1 MHILNPRTD
10 CPLTVHQSSLGRESQ
25 VSFWCSLVSVLLYIY
40 WHSSW
45 FQKFLLFIEQQT
57 KLLILWNHKRHS
69 VFPLSVSLPV
79 SYLLS
84 LLQRTCYTRNLP
96 FHFLYEDKFDLSGYC
111 SRVLLRVQASRVQD
125 FQVVPIPWLDL
136 SSRSAHELGG

>member
-1 MHILNPRTD
+1 MNLLNPRTD
-10 CPLTVHQSSLGRESQ
+10 CLLTVHQGSLGRVSQ

-45 FQKFLLFIEQQT
+45 FQKSLLFIEQRT
-57 KLLILWNHKRHS
+57 KLLILWNHKQHS

-79 SYLLS
+79 FFPLS

-96 FHFLYEDKFDLSGYC
+96 FHFLYEDKFNFSGY
-111 SRVLLRVQASRVQD
+111 SRVLLRVQAFRVQAL
-125 FQVVPIPWLDL
+125 QVVPIPWLDL